1 MTETIHWQDFDPALL
16 QRAQVADQPLLL
28 VLTVPWCQHCKEL
41 LLTTFRDADVVSRV
55 QEHFVPVLVDAERRP
70 DVNERYGTGGWPTIA
85 FLTPTGDLIANDTWM
100 TAPQLVGRLDKVRAF
115 WREKKEDIAR
125 AIRDLWNAKDA
136 RSDVRGRLSRQMVD
150 DITDAIYEKFDH
162 RYGGW
167 GEGAKFLHPE
177 AIDFALVQ
185 VSKRNDERMQ
195 EVVTVTLDRLM
206 ESPLHDSVDGGFFRF
221 SKTPDW
227 RSPNFEKLLEGNAKV
242 LRCYLEAFQLFGKES
257 YRRVAVD
264 IVEWMLEFLL
274 DPETG
279 AFWGS
284 QDAVPD
290 YYNLDR
296 AGRRRRS
303 PPGIDRT
310 IYTNANAMT
319 VSNLL
324 KAAAVLDQP
333 TWREKA
339 LVALSF
345 LREHLHDGQDVY
357 HYWDGTYH
365 LPGMLSDQAWLIRA
379 LIDASQHSGD
389 ADLLLPAEAIAE
401 QAIARQQAPGGG
413 FYDILNDPRSSGSM
427 KRRNRSILENSVMA
441 EALVRLS
448 YLSRRPEFHTVA
460 ISTLESFANDY
471 KEYGYYVAGYGRAV
485 DLIFYEPLV
494 LTIVGDRDSQEA
506 AALRRAALATY
517 VPSRIVQML
526 DPKHDPILIGRT
538 GYKIEERP
546 VVYVTVG
553 RSTRS
558 VVRTPE
564 ELHKAVE
571 EIEWGRR
578 AGLR

>member
-1 MTETIHWQDFDPALL
+1 MTDTIHWQDFDPALL
-16 QRAQVADQPLLL
+16 QRAQAANQPLLL

-41 LLTTFRDADVVSRV
+41 LLTTFREADVVSRV

-70 DVNERYGTGGWPTIA
+70 DVNERYGTGAWPTIA
-85 FLTPTGDLIANDTWM
+85 FLTPQGDLIANDTWLS
-100 TAPQLVGRLDKVRAF
+100 APQLVSRLDKVRTF
-115 WREKKEDIAR
+115 WRDKKDDIVR
-125 AIRDLWNAKDA
+125 AIRELWTAKDA
-136 RSDVRGRLSRQMVD
+136 RTEVRGRLSRQMVD

-167 GEGAKFLHPE
+167 GEGAKFVHPE

-185 VSKRNDERMQ
+185 VSKRNDERMR
-195 EVVTVTLDRLM
+195 EVVTTTLDRLM

-221 SKTPDW
+221 SRTPDW
-227 RSPNFEKLLEGNAKV
+227 RAPNFEKLLEGNAKV
-242 LRCYLEAFQLFGKES
+242 LRCYLEAYQLFGKES
-257 YRRVAVD
+257 YRRTAVD

-274 DPETG
+274 DAETG
-279 AFWGS
+279 AFFGS

-296 AGRRRRS
+296 AGRRRRN

-333 TWREKA
+333 AWRERA
-339 LVALSF
+339 LQTLSF

-413 FYDILNDPRSSGSM
+413 FYDILNDPRSTGSM

-460 ISTLESFANDY
+460 IATLESFANDY

-494 LTIVGDRDSQEA
+494 LTIVGDRDSVEA
-506 AALRRAALATY
+506 SNLRRAALQTY

-526 DPKHDPILIGRT
+526 DPKHDPILIGRS
-538 GYKIEERP
+538 GYKVEEHP

-564 ELHKAVE
+564 ELQKSVE